1 MGSTAPVIRSRTPVV
16 SGFSRTLLTVAL
28 TLWAASLPLVAQQAD
43 RTRTEALVE
52 RATDRMRALE
62 READR
67 LAAEERTLLGEL
79 RRLEIDRQI
88 KTEELRRLEAEDAQV
103 EVDRAAT
110 TARME
115 ELEQEVLAA
124 RPALKARLIEMYKL
138 GRARYARLL
147 LSTSDMRRLGQASRT
162 VAALAQ
168 LDRDR
173 IVSHQ
178 QTLIDL
184 ASTRG
189 VLEERSRRV
198 QALLADTERARQE
211 ADRAA
216 AARDALI
223 RDIDRRRDLN
233 AELAGELQLA
243 HQKLQAALRDLAG
256 GLAASGP
263 SALPLVPFRGD
274 LDWPVVGTIAR
285 RFAPTAS
292 ARTPASNGIEIAA
305 SEGEAV
311 RAIHEGTVAFADPFT
326 GFGNLLILDHG
337 SSTFSVYANL
347 LEIVAKKGARVER
360 GEAVGAVGRS
370 PTGPPGLYFE
380 LRIDGRP
387 VDPLQW
393 LKPR

>member
-1 MGSTAPVIRSRTPVV
+1 MRPTVI
-16 SGFSRTLLTVAL
+16 AL
-28 TLWAASLPLVAQQAD
+28 TAVCASLPLAAQQAD
-43 RTRTEALVE
+43 RGRTQALVG

-67 LAAEERTLLGEL
+67 LAAEERTLLGDLRKLEL
-79 RRLEIDRQI
+79 DRQI
-88 KTEELRRLEAEDAQV
+88 ATEELRRLESEDAQV
-103 EVDRAAT
+103 ESDRAAT
-110 TARME
+110 TARIE
-115 ELEQEVLAA
+115 ALEQGVLAA

-138 GRARYARLL
+138 GGARYARLL

-168 LDRDR
+168 LDRER
-173 IVSHQ
+173 ITSHR
-178 QTLIDL
+178 QTITDL

-189 VLEERSRRV
+189 LLEERGRRL
-198 QALLADTERARQE
+198 QALLADTARAREE

-216 AARDALI
+216 IARNALI
-223 RDIDRRRDLN
+223 AEIDRRRDLN

-243 HQKLQAALRDLAG
+243 HQKLQTTLRDLAG
-256 GLAASGP
+256 GLAATGP

-274 LDWPVVGTIAR
+274 LDWPVAGTIAR
-285 RFAPTAS
+285 RFAATSTAR
-292 ARTPASNGIEIAA
+292 APASNGIEIAA
-305 SEGEAV
+305 AEGLPV

-326 GFGNLLILDHG
+326 GFGNLVILDHG
-337 SSTFSVYANL
+337 SRTYSVYANL
-347 LEIVAKKGARVER
+347 LEITVRKGARVEQ
-360 GEAVGAVGRS
+360 GETVGSVGRP

-380 LRIDGRP
+380 LRIDARP

>member
-1 MGSTAPVIRSRTPVV
+1 MRPTVI
-16 SGFSRTLLTVAL
+16 VAL
-28 TLWAASLPLVAQQAD
+28 ILAASGVLIAQQAD
-43 RTRTEALVE
+43 RAQTEALIA
-52 RATDRMRALE
+52 RATERLRALE

-67 LAAEERTLLGEL
+67 LAAEEKTLLGDL
-79 RRLEIDRQI
+79 RKLEIDRQI
-88 KTEELRRLEAEDAQV
+88 KTEELRRLDAEDGQVEAE
-103 EVDRAAT
+103 RAAT
-110 TARME
+110 TQHIDT
-115 ELEQEVLAA
+115 LEQEVLAA
-124 RPALKARLIEMYKL
+124 RPALKVRLIEMYKL

-173 IVSHQ
+173 ITAHQ
-178 QTLIDL
+178 RTITEL
-184 ASTRG
+184 ASTRK
-189 VLEERSRRV
+189 VLDDHGRRI
-198 QALLADTERARQE
+198 QALKLQTAQAREE

-216 AARDALI
+216 EARNALV

-243 HQKLQAALRDLAG
+243 HQKLQTTLRDLAG
-256 GLAASGP
+256 GVAVAGP

-274 LDWPVVGTIAR
+274 LDWPVVGPVR
-285 RFAPTAS
+285 RGFAPTT
-292 ARTPASNGIEIAA
+292 ARALASNGMEITAA
-305 SEGEAV
+305 EGSRV
-311 RAIHEGTVAFADPFT
+311 LAIHEGTVAFADPFA

-337 SSTFSVYANL
+337 SRTFSVYANL
-347 LEIVAKKGARVER
+347 LEIFVKKGVRVER
-360 GEAVGAVGRS
+360 GQAVGAVGQS

-380 LRIDGRP
+380 LRIDGKP